1 MLPNTTIHIKDHGEL
16 NQPNSMRIYFAKT
29 PNKSYSG
36 NTVHS
41 NTITLTLGIKKRKK
55 KIVATLQNTFRVDTS
70 TLSLHCCSQ
79 CCYHEKMSCNTGHWL
94 RFNHVPLRYEIKII
108 NTIEVQLLG
117 LSDLK
122 IRTSMGKIRSV
133 CFFSSCA
140 CILNNT
146 YLIEMNTKWP
156 KWRFLSKYHDFWIFF
171 FLLLRVVFH
180 IVVTDFIE
188 RLSVLSIKEIQ
199 QRFCI
204 YYYFLNRK
212 NGSMCFL
219 LINNFGS
226 SI

>member
-156 KWRFLSKYHDFWIFF
+156 KWRFLSKYHVFWIFF
-171 FLLLRVVFH
+171 FSFIASSVSHCCDQSYRTPQRVIDKGNLVAILYLLLFFKQKKRFDVFP
-180 IVVTDFIE
+180 FN
-188 RLSVLSIKEIQ
+188 K
-199 QRFCI
+199 
-204 YYYFLNRK
+204 
-212 NGSMCFL
+212 
-219 LINNFGS
+219 
-226 SI
+226 

>member
-108 NTIEVQLLG
+108 NTIEVLA
-117 LSDLK
+117 SWVV
-122 IRTSMGKIRSV
+122 RSK
-133 CFFSSCA
+133 
-140 CILNNT
+140 NT
-146 YLIEMNTKWP
+146 YIYGKDSQCL
-156 KWRFLSKYHDFWIFF
+156 FFF
-171 FLLLRVVFH
+171 FLCMY
-180 IVVTDFIE
+180 
-188 RLSVLSIKEIQ
+188 IK
-199 QRFCI
+199 
-204 YYYFLNRK
+204 
-212 NGSMCFL
+212 
-219 LINNFGS
+219 
-226 SI
+226 